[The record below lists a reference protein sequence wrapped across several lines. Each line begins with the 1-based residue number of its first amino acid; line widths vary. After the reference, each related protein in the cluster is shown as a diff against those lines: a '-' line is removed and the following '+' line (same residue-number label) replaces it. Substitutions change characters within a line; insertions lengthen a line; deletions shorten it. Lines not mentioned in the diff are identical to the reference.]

1 MAVFRQ
7 PSEYRAIDTAAER
20 TLECDIGLAAYNYT
34 RASSTANNFSIGDSE
49 RIPLEE
55 GYFVRNITIDEQS
68 RLENG
73 KPGDMYGYL
82 LFNTTGL
89 PEFRARTLDIGALID
104 YYVSEAFSGI
114 LADGE
119 SVPVFPTGI
128 TPAIRN
134 PEKNISE
141 LFGSMATAMTD
152 QLRQSNSEM
161 AYGMTARTVVLVR
174 VQWVWLTLP
183 FFVVLASGLF
193 LVAEMI
199 ESRRKTD
206 VKLWKSTATSL
217 LFHSVLLSEGKM
229 SSGFSDPEIL
239 EDTVKVRDVRLDT
252 SERSPQLHSSHIASS
267 DQGSLPSTP
276 RE

>member
-1 MAVFRQ
+1 MA
-7 PSEYRAIDTAAER
+7 
-20 TLECDIGLAAYNYT
+20 
-34 RASSTANNFSIGDSE
+34 
-49 RIPLEE
+49 RIPLDE
-55 GYFVRNITIDEQS
+55 GHFVRNITIDEQHQ
-68 RLENG
+68 LENN

-89 PEFRARTLDIGALID
+89 PEFRVRTLDIGALID
-104 YYVSEAFSGI
+104 YFVSETFSGI

-119 SVPVFPTGI
+119 SVPVFPSGI

-193 LVAEMI
+193 LVAEMV

-229 SSGFSDPEIL
+229 SSAISDPKEL
-239 EDTVKVRDVRLDT
+239 EDTIKTKKVRLDS
-252 SERSPQLHSSHIASS
+252 SERSDEVCSNNIAPN
-267 DQGSLPSTP
+267 DQGSLLRNP